1 MKSFNEFFEK
11 PDIHILDESFKP
23 VVAPTAKQLGIKMVG
38 AFAYHPSVYG
48 FIDFVEEE
56 DVIPK
61 RKLKKMK
68 RECD

>member
-1 MKSFNEFFEK
+1 MVKTFNEFLQ
-11 PDIHILDESFKP
+11 PVQQILDESFKP
-23 VVAPTAKQLGIKMVG
+23 VVAPTAQQMGIKMQG

-56 DVIPK
+56 DIIPK